1 MARNKHPEQTLEK
14 IVETAA
20 QLFVEKG
27 YEQTSIQ
34 DILDVSGLS
43 KGGLYHHFKS
53 KEQIFGAVME
63 KRILYVNNLF
73 HELIRDTQGENA
85 REKLKKILYRLAID
99 TKTHS
104 LDQAV
109 ASHVEP
115 YLIVGGMQ
123 GCVLHDAPII
133 AELIQK
139 GNEDGSLQV
148 DQPELCAEIFLI
160 LLNYWTNPVLFSRKP
175 AETKARLDYLQT
187 MMKKLGLDI
196 LDDALIAVL
205 LKTMHANSCL
215 DQSQQKRS
223 S

>member
-73 HELIRDTQGENA
+73 HE
-85 REKLKKILYRLAID
+85 
-99 TKTHS
+99 
-104 LDQAV
+104 
-109 ASHVEP
+109 
-115 YLIVGGMQ
+115 
-123 GCVLHDAPII
+123 
-133 AELIQK
+133 
-139 GNEDGSLQV
+139 
-148 DQPELCAEIFLI
+148 
-160 LLNYWTNPVLFSRKP
+160 
-175 AETKARLDYLQT
+175 
-187 MMKKLGLDI
+187 
-196 LDDALIAVL
+196 
-205 LKTMHANSCL
+205 
-215 DQSQQKRS
+215 
-223 S
+223 

>member
-1 MARNKHPEQTLEK
+1 MVRNKHPEQTFEK

-20 QLFVEKG
+20 QLFVERG

-53 KEQIFGAVME
+53 KEQIFEAVME

-73 HELIRDTQGENA
+73 HSLIRDTQGENA
-85 REKLKKILYRLAID
+85 REKLKKILYKLAID
-99 TKTHS
+99 AKTHS

-109 ASHVEP
+109 ASHVQP
-115 YLIVGGMQ
+115 YFVVGGMQ

-133 AELIQK
+133 AELIQR

-175 AETKARLDYLQT
+175 AETKTRLDYLQT

-205 LKTMHANSCL
+205 LKTTYINSGL